1 MIQNPI
7 LPGFHSDPCLCRRG
21 EDYYLACST
30 FEWFPGIP
38 VYHSRD
44 LKHWEL
50 QTHLLRDAGSLGLR
64 GLPSA
69 KGIWAPC
76 LSWCEK
82 DGLFYLVYGVMRSM
96 NAHFFD
102 IDNYLITA
110 PEPEGPWSE
119 PVYLHSAGFDA
130 SLFHDEDGRKW
141 LVSLEWETR
150 DDRRKPGGICL
161 VEYDPAARAIVGYP
175 KRIFMGATLRGC
187 LEGPHLYQ
195 KNGYYYLLCAEGGTG
210 YYHCATL
217 SRSRS
222 LFGPYEP
229 CPHNPILTSV
239 PENRDESSDTDHL
252 KPRYYNPAAP
262 LQKAGHGSLVETQT
276 GEVFMA
282 YHCARPFVP
291 ELCCTL
297 GREAAIQKLEWTAD
311 GWLQLPGGGCLA
323 RLESEEAS
331 LPPFAAETLPGFDG
345 FDAGVLRKD
354 YYTPRISPE
363 TFADL
368 ESRPGWLR
376 LRGQESLSSTNQVSL
391 LVRKLTGV
399 RTVITTRMD
408 FTPELYQHSAG
419 LVLYYDSMNYVW
431 LRKTWS
437 EEQNCAVLSV
447 QEVDRGV
454 KNDHRDCE
462 IPAPEGAVRL
472 RLRIEGKR
480 FAFSWSLDGER
491 WTAIGP
497 DFPTWHL
504 SDEHSGYGEF
514 TGTMYGLGCVDAMLR
529 RRTADFDF
537 LNVEDL

>member
-1 MIQNPI
+1 MSAPI
-7 LPGFHSDPCLCRRG
+7 KLELGSGQGTDVAGDDSF
-21 EDYYLACST
+21 DYSSNDLA
-30 FEWFPGIP
+30 
-38 VYHSRD
+38 
-44 LKHWEL
+44 
-50 QTHLLRDAGSLGLR
+50 
-64 GLPSA
+64 
-69 KGIWAPC
+69 
-76 LSWCEK
+76 
-82 DGLFYLVYGVMRSM
+82 
-96 NAHFFD
+96 
-102 IDNYLITA
+102 
-110 PEPEGPWSE
+110 
-119 PVYLHSAGFDA
+119 
-130 SLFHDEDGRKW
+130 
-141 LVSLEWETR
+141 LEWSW
-150 DDRRKPGGICL
+150 
-161 VEYDPAARAIVGYP
+161 
-175 KRIFMGATLRGC
+175 
-187 LEGPHLYQ
+187 
-195 KNGYYYLLCAEGGTG
+195 N
-210 YYHCATL
+210 
-217 SRSRS
+217 
-222 LFGPYEP
+222 
-229 CPHNPILTSV
+229 HNPDNTAWSV
-239 PENRDESSDTDHL
+239 TE
-252 KPRYYNPAAP
+252 
-262 LQKAGHGSLVETQT
+262 
-276 GEVFMA
+276 
-282 YHCARPFVP
+282 
-291 ELCCTL
+291 
-297 GREAAIQKLEWTAD
+297 
-311 GWLQLPGGGCLA
+311 
-323 RLESEEAS
+323 
-331 LPPFAAETLPGFDG
+331 
-345 FDAGVLRKD
+345 
-354 YYTPRISPE
+354 
-363 TFADL
+363 
-368 ESRPGWLR
+368 RPGWLR

>member
-1 MIQNPI
+1 
-7 LPGFHSDPCLCRRG
+7 
-21 EDYYLACST
+21 
-30 FEWFPGIP
+30 
-38 VYHSRD
+38 
-44 LKHWEL
+44 
-50 QTHLLRDAGSLGLR
+50 
-64 GLPSA
+64 
-69 KGIWAPC
+69 
-76 LSWCEK
+76 
-82 DGLFYLVYGVMRSM
+82 
-96 NAHFFD
+96 
-102 IDNYLITA
+102 
-110 PEPEGPWSE
+110 
-119 PVYLHSAGFDA
+119 
-130 SLFHDEDGRKW
+130 
-141 LVSLEWETR
+141 
-150 DDRRKPGGICL
+150 
-161 VEYDPAARAIVGYP
+161 
-175 KRIFMGATLRGC
+175 MGATLRGC

-323 RLESEEAS
+323 RLESEEAA

-368 ESRPGWLR
+368 KSRPGWLR

-480 FAFSWSLDGER
+480 FAFSWSLGGER